1 MPGPLFSLNQDLILR
16 VWVHQLQDKPWSQD
30 IRANTNFIAVN
41 LFESIIIFCCCE
53 VFYSTYISIK
63 DLQEPNMKN
72 KNGDFSSLEIGS

>member
-41 LFESIIIFCCCE
+41 LFESIIILLLWGVLFNLH
-53 VFYSTYISIK
+53 FYQRPAGTEHEK
-63 DLQEPNMKN
+63 
-72 KNGDFSSLEIGS
+72 